1 MGRNYLIPPGTGARV
16 KARRHE
22 LELTQAK
29 LGALVS
35 RHVKARYGWKKD
47 YSDSWVRNIEHDKGS
62 ALLDSAIGL
71 ADALGVS
78 MDWLFGRTVGPDII
92 IEADHGTALVDIKQQ
107 VADAAVDPLE
117 EAVQGLDTPQPIPL
131 EPARRGRK
139 RAGGRPQRT

>member
-1 MGRNYLIPPGTGARV
+1 MPRNYLIPPGTGARV

-35 RHVKARYGWKKD
+35 RHVKARYGWEKD

-92 IEADHGTALVDIKQQ
+92 IEADHGTAMVDIKQQ
-107 VADAAVDPLE
+107 VTEAAVGPLE
-117 EAVQGLDTPQPIPL
+117 EAVQGLDTPPPIPL
-131 EPARRGRK
+131 EPARRGR
-139 RAGGRPQRT
+139 RGGGGRQRRT

>member
-1 MGRNYLIPPGTGARV
+1 MSRNYLIPKGTGARV

-35 RHVKARYGWKKD
+35 RHVKSRYGWEKD

-78 MDWLFGRTVGPDII
+78 MDWLFGRTIGPDII
-92 IEADHGTALVDIKQQ
+92 IEADHGTAMVEVKQRLR
-107 VADAAVDPLE
+107 DAAEAPLE
-117 EAVQGLDTPQPIPL
+117 EAVQDPGMPEPIPL
-131 EPARRGRK
+131 EPARRGRS
-139 RAGGRPQRT
+139 RGGARPRRT

>member
-35 RHVKARYGWKKD
+35 RHVKARYGWEKD

-78 MDWLFGRTVGPDII
+78 MDWLYGRTIGPDII
-92 IEADHGTALVDIKQQ
+92 IEADHGTAMVEVKQRLGDLDDALGPVDSLSGEE
-107 VADAAVDPLE
+107 DA
-117 EAVQGLDTPQPIPL
+117 PIPL
-131 EPARRGRK
+131 DEARRGRK
-139 RAGGRPQRT
+139 RAGARPRRT